1 MFTMKLKSVFL
12 IFFRNFYSYLYFRGV
27 ESFHSGFYLD
37 PCEVGQGDV
46 GECGGE
52 MIRVAG
58 RVMNPLKISLSRNQ
72 YKQLLETM
80 QSPLEVRDQFIS
92 LLQFISRVTHKK
104 WDFRDDCTELFTL
117 ISEIHRFLQLFKVL
131 HFLTYQSEDY
141 FWSLSLKH
149 TFYLVVSEEF

>member
-1 MFTMKLKSVFL
+1 
-12 IFFRNFYSYLYFRGV
+12 
-27 ESFHSGFYLD
+27 LD
-37 PCEVGQGDV
+37 PGEVGQGDV

-104 WDFRDDCTELFTL
+104 
-117 ISEIHRFLQLFKVL
+117 
-131 HFLTYQSEDY
+131 
-141 FWSLSLKH
+141 
-149 TFYLVVSEEF
+149 